1 MTTAPDHDDAK
12 RGSTTEIDLGSPEAA
27 AAESSRARST
37 AARDVEAAM
46 TPAPKRAAPK
56 RATTPASAAPSAPA
70 ASPASVAPSSGLAG
84 DATQNGKAAT
94 PAQNGVRLDD
104 LAHVADGATLRNA
117 SAAGDQ
123 KGTHDGIAERATDD
137 LREQAAE
144 AAVGTAGRDEADDA
158 GSEVDA
164 AGAGGGSLRAP
175 DREAGEAGVEVAA
188 AEGAGRG
195 GAVAGAGRGEAGE
208 AGGGVDAGRGGLLA
222 GVLVGEPPVGDGVA
236 AVYRR
241 AEKMRRRRVRKIVAA
256 GMVSA
261 AVVAGFGYALATAA
275 IPTPYQMRRQATP
288 VVGPAPVVDPLLVA
302 LQPVLRDNG
311 LKAVP
316 REPGAGPG
324 WRQYAVAHAT
334 TGRPRGLVEV
344 AVYAAPDGLCFP
356 LRNDRE
362 ACARPMGDGGMEY
375 ARYSDDRDVDW
386 QVHEAI
392 ARRVSDG
399 RVIAVMATG
408 ERGTGRRADGRP
420 PLSAAQVAGV
430 AVDVRVMSAFDPNED
445 CTGPDAACPVLKVP
459 VPKAR

>member
-1 MTTAPDHDDAK
+1 MGETANGREPDPGAALRQDSDISAIAQADEAETLAQAETTAT
-12 RGSTTEIDLGSPEAA
+12 S
-27 AAESSRARST
+27 
-37 AARDVEAAM
+37 
-46 TPAPKRAAPK
+46 
-56 RATTPASAAPSAPA
+56 
-70 ASPASVAPSSGLAG
+70 G
-84 DATQNGKAAT
+84 DANHDGRSAT

-104 LAHVADGATLRNA
+104 LAHVVDGAAARNA
-117 SAAGDQ
+117 AAVADQ
-123 KGTHDGIAERATDD
+123 EETHDGIAERVTDD
-137 LREQAAE
+137 LRKQTAEAGAEPKRGAEVKRDEVEGAAAGRGAVSRGSAAE
-144 AAVGTAGRDEADDA
+144 VDSPEGDAATWEAMTSAAPTPVASA
-158 GSEVDA
+158 GSA
-164 AGAGGGSLRAP
+164 SGAGA
-175 DREAGEAGVEVAA
+175 V
-188 AEGAGRG
+188 EGAGR
-195 GAVAGAGRGEAGE
+195 AEAGD
-208 AGGGVDAGRGGLLA
+208 AGGEVDAGRGGLLA

-362 ACARPMGDGGMEY
+362 ACARPMGDGGDMEY
-375 ARYSDDRDVDW
+375 ARYSDDGDVDW

-392 ARRVSDG
+392 ARRLSDG

-408 ERGTGRRADGRP
+408 ERGTGKRADGRP

-430 AVDVRVMSAFDPNED
+430 AVDVRVMSAFDPDED